1 MKATTLLTW
10 LRRGFDARLQTVLL
24 IAGINTAI
32 AALMSIEDSR
42 PFWHPLISA
51 HAFGFAIAY
60 MLNCMRPWERAHSL
74 LRLVAAVMMGTVL
87 GMLLVIVFKQY
98 EWAVVLKDHHRFL
111 FTMLYACIYGL
122 VVSFFFQSRLRD
134 TLALA
139 ALHRAESERQRL
151 GRTAAEAQ
159 LKLMQAQ
166 VEPHFLF
173 NTLSNV
179 QFLVETDPPRA
190 SAMLE
195 HLIQYLRAA
204 IPQLRMEST
213 TLGQEAK
220 LSQAYLAIIQM
231 RMGTRLRYRID
242 IPVELADQSF
252 PPMVLLSLVENAV
265 KHGIEPAAE
274 GGEITIRAARREG
287 FTEVVVSDTGRGLPE
302 EPGQGLGLAN
312 IRERLLAL
320 YGEEARLALEAGP
333 AGGTVARVS
342 IPIAAAA
349 DRLTTAQAAWS

>member
-1 MKATTLLTW
+1 MNQFALLAW
-10 LRRGFDARLQTVLL
+10 FRRGFQVRLQTALL

-60 MLNCMRPWERAHSL
+60 FLNCMRPWERAHSL
-74 LRLVAAVMMGTVL
+74 LRLVAAVALGTVV
-87 GMLLVIVFKQY
+87 GMLLVIVIKQY
-98 EWAVVLKDHHRFL
+98 EPAVVIKDYHRFL
-111 FTMLYACIYGL
+111 FTMFYACIYGL
-122 VVSFFFQSRLRD
+122 LVSFFFQTRLRD
-134 TLALA
+134 TLAA
-139 ALHRAESERQRL
+139 ATLHRAESERERL
-151 GRTAAEAQ
+151 GRQAAEAQ

-166 VEPHFLF
+166 IEPHFLF
-173 NTLSNV
+173 NTLANV

-190 SAMLE
+190 GAMLE

-204 IPQLRMEST
+204 IPQLREEST

-231 RMGTRLRYRID
+231 RMGQRLAFTID
-242 IPVELADQSF
+242 IPVELAGQAF

-265 KHGIEPAAE
+265 KHGIEPAAA
-274 GGEITIRAARREG
+274 GGKISISAARHDGMLRV
-287 FTEVVVSDTGRGLPE
+287 EVTDTGQGLSE
-302 EPGQGLGLAN
+302 VPGQGVGLAN

-320 YGEEARLALEAGP
+320 YGERARLTLTQGQH
-333 AGGTVARVS
+333 GGA
-342 IPIAAAA
+342 IAAVDLPLTAGAA
-349 DRLTTAQAAWS
+349 ANL